1 MPRNGI
7 KIVGSS
13 LYPLILSRFNEF
25 LLAIGSNGFVS
36 TIRVRYVYIV
46 SWKMKG
52 TKLESIDDF
61 FEFNEISLLIVD
73 RSAISSRYLAR
84 RAFRTRL

>member
-1 MPRNGI
+1 
-7 KIVGSS
+7 
-13 LYPLILSRFNEF
+13 
-25 LLAIGSNGFVS
+25 
-36 TIRVRYVYIV
+36 
-46 SWKMKG
+46 MKG

-73 RSAISSRYLAR
+73 RSRFSAISSRYLAR

>member
-36 TIRVRYVYIV
+36 MIRARGFV
-46 SWKMKG
+46 
-52 TKLESIDDF
+52 END
-61 FEFNEISLLIVD
+61 
-73 RSAISSRYLAR
+73 LAR
-84 RAFRTRL
+84 NQVEINR